1 VTQGRRIDR
10 AAQRRS
16 ELMNENL
23 IVPDGTS
30 RRGLLKGLGLGAAA
44 LSSVKLAEFALG
56 STPAMAQSAKPVKL
70 AVVAQQMSAQSDQR
84 AWAGFQQWL
93 KATGLDKTWQ
103 VSQTD
108 AKGDPGA
115 LVSQIEDAITAKSD
129 AIMVLFGTLTAAHS
143 ALQSLE
149 RSKIP
154 FFSLDSGWQAPAIA
168 DITSNNWV
176 MGGAFGQFMVEK
188 LLADGKTKA
197 NICAIVANFHHGTRK
212 RGKVMRD
219 ILTENEWITLKAD
232 RVIQYQGFFETTQN
246 AVNDWLTRYGDELD
260 AIWCPW
266 DEPAMAAA
274 EVIAA
279 HKLQDKIFV
288 VGCDGHPT
296 ALERMRNPDYPL
308 VATCAQAF
316 ELWGAYGGWMV
327 NEIVG
332 KGRPAK
338 EVVPVPTV
346 DFPAP
351 LLVKGVNLPP
361 AGQPTYDSTDLYYI
375 YRDRAVSGMKG

>member
-1 VTQGRRIDR
+1 MQDDI
-10 AAQRRS
+10 QH
-16 ELMNENL
+16 
-23 IVPDGTS
+23 PDGAS
-30 RRGLLKGLGLGAAA
+30 RRALLQGLSLGAAA
-44 LSSVKLAEFALG
+44 LAGPKLAQFALG
-56 STPAMAQSAKPVKL
+56 STPARAAEGKPVKL
-70 AVVAQQMSAQSDQR
+70 AVVAQQMAAQSDQR

-93 KATGLDKTWQ
+93 KTTGLDKTWQ
-103 VSQTD
+103 VTQTD

-143 ALQSLE
+143 ALADLE

-154 FFSLDSGWQAPAIA
+154 FFSLDSGWQAPALA

-176 MGGAFGQFMVEK
+176 MGGAFGQYMVER
-188 LLADGKTKA
+188 LLADGKQKA
-197 NICAIVANFHHGTRK
+197 NICAIIANFHHGTRK
-212 RGKVMRD
+212 RGKVMKA
-219 ILTENEWITLKAD
+219 ILGENEWISLKAE

-246 AVNDWLTRYGDELD
+246 VVNDWLTRYGDELD

-274 EVIAA
+274 EVIQA
-279 HKLQDKIFV
+279 HKLEHKVFV

-332 KGRPAK
+332 KGRSAK

-351 LLVKGVNLPP
+351 LLVKGVNIPP
-361 AGQPTYDSTDLYYI
+361 AGKPTYDATDLYYI
-375 YRDRAVSGMKG
+375 YRDRAVAGMKG

>member
-1 VTQGRRIDR
+1 MDNETHDP
-10 AAQRRS
+10 AASRRS
-16 ELMNENL
+16 
-23 IVPDGTS
+23 
-30 RRGLLKGLGLGAAA
+30 LLQGLGLGAAA
-44 LSSVKLAEFALG
+44 LASPRVAEFVFG
-56 STPAMAQSAKPVKL
+56 STPARAADAKPVKL

-84 AWAGFQQWL
+84 AWAGFQHWL
-93 KATGLDKTWQ
+93 KTTGLDSTWH
-103 VSQTD
+103 VTQTD

-143 ALQSLE
+143 ALQDLGKSN
-149 RSKIP
+149 IP
-154 FFSLDSGWQAPAIA
+154 FFSLDSGWQAPALA

-176 MGGAFGQFMVEK
+176 MGGAYGQYMVEK
-188 LLADGKTKA
+188 LLAEGKSTA
-197 NICAIVANFHHGTRK
+197 NICAVIANFHHGTRK
-212 RGKVMRD
+212 RGKVMRE
-219 ILTENEWITLKAD
+219 ILGENQWISLKAD
-232 RVIQYQGFFETTQN
+232 RVIQYSGFYETTQN
-246 AVNDWLTRYGDELD
+246 AVNDWLTRYGDQLD

-274 EVIAA
+274 EVIMA

-288 VGCDGHPT
+288 VSCDGHPT
-296 ALERMRNPDYPL
+296 ALERMRTIPNYPL

-361 AGQPTYDSTDLYYI
+361 ADTPTYNATDLYYI
-375 YRDRAVSGMKG
+375 YRERAIAGMKA